1 MLECITGKGVVELAH
16 GCLEDS
22 VDKCEPGVSKAG
34 WCVERGSGH
43 IDRTRLRSGWDVE
56 TPLCGNMTHPMGY
69 RTTVYPFV
77 VPLGTSLGLE
87 TKDT

>member
-1 MLECITGKGVVELAH
+1 MTIVNSYTPPQYEFRIHIRGDGLLKCITGKGVVELAY

-43 IDRTRLRSGWDVE
+43 IDRTR
-56 TPLCGNMTHPMGY
+56 H
-69 RTTVYPFV
+69 
-77 VPLGTSLGLE
+77 
-87 TKDT
+87 